1 MMLALKLR
9 IRDKP
14 EGLRIPI
21 DRLPFLVGRD
31 PLCHL
36 RPASL
41 MVSQHH
47 CAIWSRNSEL
57 WVRDLGSTNGTYLNG
72 HALTGEG
79 TAQNGDQL
87 KIGPLVFDVCI
98 EGTPTVSQPTPPPF
112 NKNLIRGVDPEHD
125 AAILLLF
132 GDDASSPIEKPEQ
145 LDSVPTGKT
154 VHLSSPHLKPST
166 RKSGQHTRTRE
177 AVSASGDTA
186 EIANAILL
194 KYLKRPRS

>member
-31 PLCHL
+31 PFCHL

-47 CAIWSRNSEL
+47 CAIWSRNGEL
-57 WVRDLGSTNGTYLNG
+57 RVRDLGSTNGTYLNQQPV
-72 HALTGEG
+72 AGEQ
-79 TAQNGDQL
+79 AAHNGDQL
-87 KIGPLVFDVCI
+87 KIGPLLFDVCI
-98 EGTPTVSQPTPPPF
+98 EGTPSVSQPTPLPL
-112 NKNLIRGVDPEHD
+112 NKKSAPSTDPEED
-125 AAILLLF
+125 AAMVLLF
-132 GDDASSPIEKPEQ
+132 GDGDLSPIEKPEA

-154 VHLSSPHLKPST
+154 VHLSSPHLDASAP
-166 RKSGQHTRTRE
+166 KSAHHSGARE
-177 AVSASGDTA
+177 TVSASGDTA
-186 EIANAILL
+186 EIANAILM